1 MNVSEVLKKENIVTK
16 LDARTKEE
24 ALSALVDVLCASG
37 NIKSRDEFLKDV
49 LDREAVSTTGIGNGI
64 AIPHGKS
71 TNVSET
77 TVAVGRLLSPV
88 EWKSVDDAPV
98 EFVVLLAVNDNDKT
112 GVHVKLLS
120 EIARKLASEENCKKL
135 LNTKDADEIISIFSK

>member
-16 LDARTKEE
+16 LDAKTKEE

-112 GVHVKLLS
+112 GVHVKILS
-120 EIARKLASEENCKKL
+120 EMARKLASEENCKKL
-135 LNTKDADEIISIFSK
+135 LNAKDADEIISIFSK

>member
-1 MNVSEVLKKENIVTK
+1 MNVSEVLKKEHIVTK
-16 LDARTKEE
+16 LDAKTKEE
-24 ALSALVDVLCASG
+24 ALAALVDVLCASG
-37 NIKSRDEFLKDV
+37 NIKNRDEFLKDV

-71 TNVSET
+71 LNVSET
-77 TVAVGRLLSPV
+77 TVAVGRLSSPV

-112 GVHVKLLS
+112 GVHVKILS
-120 EIARKLASEENCKKL
+120 EMARKLASEENCKKL
-135 LNTKDADEIISIFSK
+135 LNAKDADEIISIFSK

>member
-16 LDARTKEE
+16 LDAKTKEE

-37 NIKSRDEFLKDV
+37 NIKNRDEFLKDV

-77 TVAVGRLLSPV
+77 TVAVGRLSSPV

-120 EIARKLASEENCKKL
+120 EMARKLASEENCKKL
-135 LNTKDADEIISIFSK
+135 LNAKDADEIISIFSK

>member
-16 LDARTKEE
+16 LEAKTKEE

-37 NIKSRDEFLKDV
+37 NIKNRDEFLKDV

-120 EIARKLASEENCKKL
+120 EMARKLASEENCKKL
-135 LNTKDADEIISIFSK
+135 LNAKDADEIISIFSK

>member
-16 LDARTKEE
+16 LDAKTKEE

-37 NIKSRDEFLKDV
+37 NIKNRDEFLKDV

-77 TVAVGRLLSPV
+77 TVAVGRLSSSV

-120 EIARKLASEENCKKL
+120 EMARKLASEENCKKL
-135 LNTKDADEIISIFSK
+135 LNAKDADEIISIFSK

>member
-16 LDARTKEE
+16 LDAKTKEE

-37 NIKSRDEFLKDV
+37 NIKNREEFLKDV

-112 GVHVKLLS
+112 GVHVKILS

-135 LNTKDADEIISIFSK
+135 LNAKDADEIISIFSK

>member
-16 LDARTKEE
+16 LDAKTKEE

-37 NIKSRDEFLKDV
+37 NIKNRDEFLKDV

-112 GVHVKLLS
+112 GVHVKILS

-135 LNTKDADEIISIFSK
+135 LNAKDADEIISIFSK

>member
-16 LDARTKEE
+16 LDAKTKED

-77 TVAVGRLLSPV
+77 TVAVGRLSSPV

-120 EIARKLASEENCKKL
+120 EMARKLASEENCKKL
-135 LNTKDADEIISIFSK
+135 LNAKDADEIISIFSK

>member
-16 LDARTKEE
+16 LDAKTKEE

-37 NIKSRDEFLKDV
+37 NIKNRDEFLKDV

-88 EWKSVDDAPV
+88 EWKSVDDLPV

-120 EIARKLASEENCKKL
+120 EMARKLASEENCKKL
-135 LNTKDADEIISIFSK
+135 LNSKDADEIISIFSK

>member
-16 LDARTKEE
+16 LDAKTKEE

-77 TVAVGRLLSPV
+77 TVAVGRLSSPV

-120 EIARKLASEENCKKL
+120 EMARKLASEENCKKL
-135 LNTKDADEIISIFSK
+135 LNAKDADEIISIFSK

>member
-16 LDARTKEE
+16 LDAKTKEE

-112 GVHVKLLS
+112 GVHVKILS

-135 LNTKDADEIISIFSK
+135 LNAKDADEIISIFSK

>member
-16 LDARTKEE
+16 LDVKTKEE

-37 NIKSRDEFLKDV
+37 NIKNRDEFLKDV

-77 TVAVGRLLSPV
+77 TVAVGPLLSPV

-120 EIARKLASEENCKKL
+120 EMARKLASEENCKKL
-135 LNTKDADEIISIFSK
+135 FYPLC

>member
-16 LDARTKEE
+16 LDAKTKEE
-24 ALSALVDVLCASG
+24 ALSALVDVLCTSG
-37 NIKSRDEFLKDV
+37 NIKNRDEFLKDV

-77 TVAVGRLLSPV
+77 TVAVGRLSSPV

-112 GVHVKLLS
+112 GVHVKILS
-120 EIARKLASEENCKKL
+120 EMARKLASEENCKKL
-135 LNTKDADEIISIFSK
+135 LNAKDADEIISIFSK

>member
-16 LDARTKEE
+16 LDAKTKEE

-120 EIARKLASEENCKKL
+120 EMARKLASEENCKKL
-135 LNTKDADEIISIFSK
+135 LNAKDADEIISIFSK

>member
-16 LDARTKEE
+16 LDAKTKEE

-49 LDREAVSTTGIGNGI
+49 LDRESVSTTGIGNGI

-77 TVAVGRLLSPV
+77 TVAVGRLLSSV

-112 GVHVKLLS
+112 GVHVKILS

-135 LNTKDADEIISIFSK
+135 LNAKDADEIISIFSK

>member
-16 LDARTKEE
+16 RDAKTKEE

-77 TVAVGRLLSPV
+77 TVAVGRLSSSV

-120 EIARKLASEENCKKL
+120 DIARKLASEENCKKL
-135 LNTKDADEIISIFSK
+135 LNAKDADEIISIFSK

>member
-16 LDARTKEE
+16 LDAKTKEE

-37 NIKSRDEFLKDV
+37 NIKNRDEFLKDV

-88 EWKSVDDAPV
+88 EWKSVDDTPV

-112 GVHVKLLS
+112 GVHVKILS

-135 LNTKDADEIISIFSK
+135 LNAKDADEIISIFSK

>member
-16 LDARTKEE
+16 LDAKTKEE

-37 NIKSRDEFLKDV
+37 NIKNRDEFLKDV

-112 GVHVKLLS
+112 GVHIKLLS

-135 LNTKDADEIISIFSK
+135 LNAKDADEIISIFSK